1 MNGLTNSLK
10 FKAFVAN
17 ESVYVFKELKLFNK
31 RSEKPHNNTQ
41 IRDAIESF
49 SPMERLYTEIEI
61 LNQPN
66 IHILTAFIYVK
77 RIHHFKK
84 KRQRQEEKSGK
95 HAILRII

>member
-1 MNGLTNSLK
+1 MNQSMQ
-10 FKAFVAN
+10 
-17 ESVYVFKELKLFNK
+17 FKELKLFNK

-49 SPMERLYTEIEI
+49 SPMERLYTELEI

-66 IHILTAFIYVK
+66 IHILTAFINVK
-77 RIHHFKK
+77 KNTPFKK